1 MKRLLDISLNWFFKQ
16 YQLRFQ
22 TYWFKKALYFFL
34 VVKTIAWLWFYDL
47 YFGAN
52 AIVYSKHFL
61 PSGLR
66 DVPFLL
72 YAYSSPVLAYF
83 FIVPLLCMCL
93 FALKFDKHY
102 FIADF
107 FIWFLIIN
115 INNKIYPTLTGGDYL
130 LNQFLFFNCWLCSQK
145 KADSTPH
152 WSSDLKKFFHN
163 LSIIAIIIQVCLV
176 YFLSALA
183 KCNDENWIS
192 GNALDEI
199 SKVHHFSLF
208 SVIPRTASSSVFLM
222 IINYVIVFYQLLFPL
237 LIWIKKIKRPFIC
250 FGILMH
256 LYIALVMGLVEFSVI
271 MLIAYIYFWPTKKT
285 IT

>member
-1 MKRLLDISLNWFFKQ
+1 
-16 YQLRFQ
+16 
-22 TYWFKKALYFFL
+22 
-34 VVKTIAWLWFYDL
+34 
-47 YFGAN
+47 
-52 AIVYSKHFL
+52 
-61 PSGLR
+61 
-66 DVPFLL
+66 
-72 YAYSSPVLAYF
+72 
-83 FIVPLLCMCL
+83 MCL

-250 FGILMH
+250 FGVLMH

-271 MLIAYIYFWPTKKT
+271 MLIAYIYFWPTKKI